1 MRACFLGTCKCFLV
15 CLIGNLKQSG
25 PKPNELVGSNQSRDK
40 KLDRFF
46 KSKKNSVKTKQSSLL
61 SAGQYRHL
69 ARGDGFPLDPNKFAR
84 F

>member
-1 MRACFLGTCKCFLV
+1 MNWLAQTNHV
-15 CLIGNLKQSG
+15 I
-25 PKPNELVGSNQSRDK
+25 
-40 KLDRFF
+40 
-46 KSKKNSVKTKQSSLL
+46 KSLTAFSKARKIPLKTKQSSLL